1 MTGSKRTLWAFQ
13 FQAWYSN
20 LHLFTCMF
28 QELYDSEQERHV
40 AQSTASE
47 CLRPWQI
54 FAKNEICSEYDFWH
68 FDKIRVAYQKR
79 LQNDQKITS
88 VWEDQAFSV
97 ILQRIVD
104 YLLEVLLLNAYLK
117 CHLLEERKKQD
128 IKLLFF
134 CRLVPY
140 CQNRVKRR
148 KWRFLITLRLQ
159 RITEEGWS

>member
-20 LHLFTCMF
+20 LHLFTCIF

-47 CLRPWQI
+47 CLRPWQNLRKKWDLQWVWFLTLWQNSSSI
-54 FAKNEICSEYDFWH
+54 PKKASEWSKNYVCLRRPSNFGDSSKNSWLFTWSFVVECI
-68 FDKIRVAYQKR
+68 
-79 LQNDQKITS
+79 
-88 VWEDQAFSV
+88 
-97 ILQRIVD
+97 
-104 YLLEVLLLNAYLK
+104 K
-117 CHLLEERKKQD
+117 CHLLEVRKKQD

-159 RITEEGWS
+159 RITEEGLS